1 MNNLPL
7 AAMNESKQAYIG
19 TQEVTIQVLRVDGK
33 KMTLQLFRQI
43 PQNQWLKE
51 DSQPNEALMPWGRV
65 HYKIPKEG
73 TEWLL
78 AERGGKLYRCN
89 IDRPSTSDWTVKF
102 YEQAVTDDQ
111 DKLAKWKDN
120 PFLFAAAE
128 ASIAS
133 HREGVSKAT
142 ADLAK
147 AKLKDE
153 ALSRLE
159 EFPQLFLA

>member
-1 MNNLPL
+1 MSD
-7 AAMNESKQAYIG
+7 SKQAYIG

-43 PQNQWLKE
+43 PKNQWLDE
-51 DSQPNEALMPWGRV
+51 DARPNEELTPWGRI
-65 HYKIPKEG
+65 HYKITDEG

-78 AERGGKLYRCN
+78 AERDGKLYRCN
-89 IDRPSTSDWTVKF
+89 IDRPSTSDWSVKF
-102 YEQAVTDDQ
+102 HEKYVTDDQ
-111 DKLAKWKDN
+111 DRLAKWKDS
-120 PFLFAAAE
+120 PSIVASAE
-128 ASIAS
+128 ASIAR

-159 EFPQLFLA
+159 ELPQLFIA